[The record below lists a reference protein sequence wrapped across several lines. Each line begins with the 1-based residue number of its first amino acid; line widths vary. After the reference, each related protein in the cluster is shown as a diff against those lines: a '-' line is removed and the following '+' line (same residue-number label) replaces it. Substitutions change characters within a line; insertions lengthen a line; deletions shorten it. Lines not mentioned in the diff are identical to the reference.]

1 MRHDVKYYKQS
12 DDTFLSIEF
21 HNTQRWSQQTLW
33 VILWVTTY
41 LMRKKSSYLL
51 IWGWFDWIFY
61 KLHIAS
67 SLYSYWYNSAIV
79 IVKKRNELGF
89 YLIDPEGSTQRD
101 KMIFPLI
108 YISRIKLMSNPAV
121 ADMFFQFKCIFLFAL
136 LDDVLI
142 CWW

>member
-1 MRHDVKYYKQS
+1 MQDLKYYKQW
-12 DDTFLSIEF
+12 DDIFLLIEF

-101 KMIFPLI
+101 KIIFPLI
-108 YISRIKLMSNPAV
+108 YISRIKSMSNPAV
-121 ADMFFQFKCIFLFAL
+121 ADMFFPLKFIFLFAL